1 MSPHRTD
8 FAHGDIRKNMID
20 LALPLLAA
28 QILNLLY
35 NVVDR
40 IYIARIPEVGT
51 DALTGLGIC
60 FPIIAIIT
68 AFGNL
73 FSMGGTPFALC
84 ARARDARKRRK
95 ISSAMFLLCY

>member
-40 IYIARIPEVGT
+40 IYIARIP
-51 DALTGLGIC
+51 
-60 FPIIAIIT
+60 
-68 AFGNL
+68 
-73 FSMGGTPFALC
+73 
-84 ARARDARKRRK
+84 
-95 ISSAMFLLCY
+95 